1 MPTVSEKQQRQM
13 KDFQVWERKLKHFV
27 VFLFKKGAQTGAW
40 TTCSCVSWW
49 VRRGHRYKIQ
59 TFSFKAYLEITLA
72 SKGKSGIPKRLWIKS
87 QIMKYFLVPLSQ
99 CQLMHLS
106 LSFQKHSLV
115 RGWCG
120 RFERIKGWIPAFLML
135 PSHAKI
141 CTARS
146 NQSPWSLEERLSC
159 IDSAVM

>member
-1 MPTVSEKQQRQM
+1 MFYDNQKLLSLMPSSIYTECQQFPRNN
-13 KDFQVWERKLKHFV
+13 KDKWKVFKSGKKKLKHFV

-120 RFERIKGWIPAFLML
+120 RFERIKGWIPAFFNA
-135 PSHAKI
+135 S
-141 CTARS
+141 
-146 NQSPWSLEERLSC
+146 
-159 IDSAVM
+159 